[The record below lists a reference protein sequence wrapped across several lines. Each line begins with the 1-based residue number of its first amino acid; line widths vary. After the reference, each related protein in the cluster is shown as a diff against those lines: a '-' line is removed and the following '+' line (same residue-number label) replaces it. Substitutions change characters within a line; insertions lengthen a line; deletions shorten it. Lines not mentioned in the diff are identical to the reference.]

1 MYASTGFVIDPGMQ
15 ANGTRMSNSEAFL
28 VYRNATEKGIQMF
41 VGGSATHDYGY
52 TTIALGRQETI
63 TPVATVQVEN
73 ESYDT
78 NLLVRRQ
85 SAPGIELKSEAAMS
99 TITTAASQQN

>member
-1 MYASTGFVIDPGMQ
+1 MYASTGFIINPGMR
-15 ANGTRMSNSEAFL
+15 ADGEHMSQSEAFS
-28 VYRNATEKGIQMF
+28 VYRGATEKGIQMF
-41 VGGSATHDYGY
+41 VGGSATHNYGY